1 MRVDTEDG
9 GHRFAACVGSYGY
22 MGDLMALS
30 ERMRWLGPAR
40 YGLAG
45 AATLLR
51 GRAYGAAVSL
61 LPAAPARCVTLPR
74 LGLGSRV
81 DFRVL
86 RVRAGRRA
94 SHQAVCCEAV

>member
-45 AATLLR
+45 ALTLLR
-51 GRAYGAAVSL
+51 GAAYGASVSL
-61 LPAAPARCVTLPR
+61 LTAAPARCATLLLVTPFLPR
-74 LGLGSRV
+74 V
-81 DFRVL
+81 
-86 RVRAGRRA
+86 
-94 SHQAVCCEAV
+94 

>member
-45 AATLLR
+45 ALTLLR

-61 LPAAPARCVTLPR
+61 LPAAPARCVPYYRLYSFNHWGIGCHHSYGGATL
-74 LGLGSRV
+74 
-81 DFRVL
+81 
-86 RVRAGRRA
+86 
-94 SHQAVCCEAV
+94 

>member
-45 AATLLR
+45 ALTLLR

-61 LPAAPARCVTLPR
+61 LPAAPPRCVADKADSWEPHSTLVIARCMLLCTSL
-74 LGLGSRV
+74 
-81 DFRVL
+81 
-86 RVRAGRRA
+86 
-94 SHQAVCCEAV
+94 

>member
-45 AATLLR
+45 ALTLLR
-51 GRAYGAAVSL
+51 GRAYGASVSL
-61 LPAAPARCVTLPR
+61 LPAAPARCAILLLVIP
-74 LGLGSRV
+74 
-81 DFRVL
+81 F
-86 RVRAGRRA
+86 
-94 SHQAVCCEAV
+94 